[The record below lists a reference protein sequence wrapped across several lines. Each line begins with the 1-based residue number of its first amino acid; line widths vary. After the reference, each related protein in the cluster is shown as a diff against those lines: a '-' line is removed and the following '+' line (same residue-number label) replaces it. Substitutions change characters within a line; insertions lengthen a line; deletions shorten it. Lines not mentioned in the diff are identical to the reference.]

1 MDECRTHQNPKPRGV
16 IETNLD
22 ALDQAKSGHRRIG
35 SQRKIRDL
43 DDIRVLL
50 KDSIDT
56 KDELNATTRSLALVS
71 AEVSQDATMVKKLR
85 EAEIHL
91 KM

>member
-1 MDECRTHQNPKPRGV
+1 M

-22 ALDQAKSGHRRIG
+22 ALDQDKSGDRRIG

-56 KDELNATTRSLALVS
+56 KDELNTMTGSLALVS
-71 AEVSQDATMVKKLR
+71 AEVSQDAMMVKKLR

-91 KM
+91 KMYILIMYILNVSRT